1 MLTPP
6 LLNPFLPHPPSSLQD
21 IYRKFMKWSL
31 SKAKKDELSVEE
43 ARDHLNNDLLASL
56 PQSTLTEYQIKL
68 PISSNTTWRWMQVG
82 YTI

>member
-1 MLTPP
+1 
-6 LLNPFLPHPPSSLQD
+6 
-21 IYRKFMKWSL
+21 MKWSL

-82 YTI
+82 

>member
-1 MLTPP
+1 
-6 LLNPFLPHPPSSLQD
+6 
-21 IYRKFMKWSL
+21 MKWSL

-43 ARDHLNNDLLASL
+43 ARDYLNKELLASL

-82 YTI
+82 YTR